1 MLAGGESDIAYTS
14 SMRRTIFYLSDGTG
28 ITAETIGHSVLT
40 QFDDVAFDT
49 FRVPFIDDEEKAHG
63 AAARIRN
70 AYATTGARPIVVNT
84 VVDPAL
90 SEILA
95 SSGALMIDVFAPFI

>member
-1 MLAGGESDIAYTS
+1 
-14 SMRRTIFYLSDGTG
+14 MRRTIFYLSDGTG

-70 AYATTGARPIVVNT
+70 AYATTGAR
-84 VVDPAL
+84 
-90 SEILA
+90 
-95 SSGALMIDVFAPFI
+95 